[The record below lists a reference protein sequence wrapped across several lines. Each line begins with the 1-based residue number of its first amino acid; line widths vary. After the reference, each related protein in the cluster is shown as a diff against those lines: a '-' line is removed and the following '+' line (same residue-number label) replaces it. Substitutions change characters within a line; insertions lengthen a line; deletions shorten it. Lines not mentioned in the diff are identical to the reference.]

1 MSVRLLLIG
10 ANEATTQELVSLV
23 EATLSSTVIYKKAT
37 LSNYQSF
44 NALDFDLIV
53 CFANR
58 YDEMVKKYGKE
69 KVISVEFV
77 PPTDFFVE
85 VSRIPNDEEVV
96 IFNNSLSGASVMLKF
111 LKFYKLEHVSY
122 KIIPFEELSQ
132 MEIKEA
138 LAKAKY
144 IIGTDGYVS
153 AGKALYSKYQDYL
166 CDNVKVIASPPRS
179 ATAQS
184 VSQLAQVVTAINNN
198 KALQE
203 ARDISK
209 KLAEQTKEISLITQN
224 ASKSIENTANTIVVV
239 NSKLATEVQNI
250 QITNTMAQELTNAV
264 EQIGT
269 ITTAIKYIASETNLL
284 ALNATIEAARAGDH
298 GRGFAV
304 VASEVRKLSDQS
316 NKSTDNIR
324 ISIQDVQK
332 VVNQIVPALQR
343 TVDEIMCTQNEVERI
358 SIAAQEESRAMEG
371 IIQKL
376 NIIVNVSQSLNSAEN
391 KLQTLD

>member
-1 MSVRLLLIG
+1 MSVNLLLIG

-23 EATLSSTVIYKKAT
+23 DATLSHTAVYEKAT
-37 LSNYQSF
+37 LANYQNF
-44 NALDFDLIV
+44 NANNFDLIV

-58 YDEMVKKYGKE
+58 YDEMFKKYGKE

-77 PPTDFFVE
+77 PPTDFFVA
-85 VSRIPNDEEVV
+85 VSRIPSGEEII
-96 IFNNSLSGASVMLKF
+96 IFNNSVSGANVMLKF

-122 KIIPFEELSQ
+122 KVVPFDECSES
-132 MEIKEA
+132 ETKEA
-138 LAKAKY
+138 LSQAKY

-153 AGKALYSKYQDYL
+153 AGKTLYTKYNHYL
-166 CDNVKVIASPPRS
+166 RPDVTVIPSPPRT
-179 ATAQS
+179 ATAES
-184 VSQLAQVVTAINNN
+184 VSGLAQVVTAINND

-209 KLAEQTKEISLITQN
+209 KLAEQTKEISLITQS
-224 ASKSIENTANTIVVV
+224 ASKSIEDTANTIVVV
-239 NSKLATEVQNI
+239 NTKLASEVKNVQV
-250 QITNTMAQELTNAV
+250 TNAMAQELTNAV
-264 EQIGT
+264 EQIGN

-332 VVNQIVPALQR
+332 VVNQIVPTLQR
-343 TVDEIMCTQNEVERI
+343 TVDEIIRTQNEVERI
-358 SIAAQEESRAMEG
+358 SIAAQEESRAMEE
-371 IIQKL
+371 IIRKLQVIVDVSQAL
-376 NIIVNVSQSLNSAEN
+376 NIAEN
-391 KLQTLD
+391 THH

>member
-1 MSVRLLLIG
+1 MSVNLLLIG

-23 EATLSSTVIYKKAT
+23 DATLSHTAIYEKAT
-37 LSNYQSF
+37 LANYQNF
-44 NALDFDLIV
+44 NANHFDLIV

-77 PPTDFFVE
+77 PPTDFFVA
-85 VSRIPNDEEVV
+85 VSRIPSGEEIV
-96 IFNNSLSGASVMLKF
+96 IFNNSASGANVMLKF

-122 KIIPFEELSQ
+122 RIVPFDECSES
-132 MEIKEA
+132 ETKEA
-138 LAKAKY
+138 LSQAKY
-144 IIGTDGYVS
+144 IIGTDGFVS
-153 AGKALYSKYQDYL
+153 SGKALYTKYNNSLRSD
-166 CDNVKVIASPPRS
+166 VVVIPSPPRT
-179 ATAQS
+179 ATAES
-184 VSQLAQVVTAINNN
+184 VSGLAQVVTAINND

-224 ASKSIENTANTIVVV
+224 ASKSIEDTANTIVVV
-239 NSKLATEVQNI
+239 NGKLAAEVKNVQV
-250 QITNTMAQELTNAV
+250 TNTMAQELTNAV
-264 EQIGT
+264 DQIGN

-343 TVDEIMCTQNEVERI
+343 TVDEIIRTQSEVERI
-358 SIAAQEESRAMEG
+358 SIAAKEESRAMEE

-376 NIIVNVSQSLNSAEN
+376 QIIVDVSQALNVAEN
-391 KLQTLD
+391 AHH

>member
-1 MSVRLLLIG
+1 MSVNLLLIG

-23 EATLSSTVIYKKAT
+23 NATLSHTAIYEKAT
-37 LSNYQSF
+37 LANYQNF
-44 NALDFDLIV
+44 NADQFDLIV

-69 KVISVEFV
+69 KVVSVEFV
-77 PPTDFFVE
+77 PPTDFFVA
-85 VSRIPNDEEVV
+85 VSRIPSGEEIV
-96 IFNNSLSGASVMLKF
+96 IFNNSASGANVMLKF
-111 LKFYKLEHVSY
+111 LKFYKLEHVTY
-122 KIIPFEELSQ
+122 KVLPFDECSERETKEVLS
-132 MEIKEA
+132 
-138 LAKAKY
+138 LAKY

-153 AGKALYSKYQDYL
+153 AGKALYTKYNNALRPD
-166 CDNVKVIASPPRS
+166 VVVIPSPPRT

-184 VSQLAQVVTAINNN
+184 VSGLAQVVTAINND

-224 ASKSIENTANTIVVV
+224 ASQSIEDTANTIVVV
-239 NSKLATEVQNI
+239 NSKLAAEVKNVQV
-250 QITNTMAQELTNAV
+250 TNAMAQELTNAV
-264 EQIGT
+264 EQIGN

-324 ISIQDVQK
+324 ISIQEVQK
-332 VVNQIVPALQR
+332 VVGQIVPALQR
-343 TVDEIMCTQNEVERI
+343 TVDEIIRTQSEVERI
-358 SIAAQEESRAMEG
+358 SIAAQEESRAMEE

-376 NIIVNVSQSLNSAEN
+376 KVIVDVSQSLNIAEN
-391 KLQTLD
+391 K

>member
-1 MSVRLLLIG
+1 MSVNLLLIG
-10 ANEATTQELVSLV
+10 ANEATTAELVSLV
-23 EATLSSTVIYKKAT
+23 DATLSTTAVYEKAT
-37 LSNYQSF
+37 LANYHHF
-44 NALDFDLIV
+44 NPNNFDLIV

-69 KVISVEFV
+69 KVVSVEFV
-77 PPTDFFVE
+77 PPTDFFIHI
-85 VSRIPNDEEVV
+85 SRIPSGENVV
-96 IFNNSLSGASVMLKF
+96 IFNNSASGANVMLKF
-111 LKFYKLEHVSY
+111 LRFYKLDHVQY
-122 KIIPFEELSQ
+122 TIVPFEECS
-132 MEIKEA
+132 ESETKEA
-138 LAKAKY
+138 LSKARY
-144 IIGTDGYVS
+144 VIGTDGYVS
-153 AGKALYSKYQDYL
+153 MGKALYTKYNHSLRSD
-166 CDNVKVIASPPRS
+166 VTVIPSPPRI

-184 VSQLAQVVTAINNN
+184 VSALAQVVTTINNA

-209 KLAEQTKEISLITQN
+209 KLAEQTKEISLITQS
-224 ASKSIENTANTIVVV
+224 ASKSIEDTANTIVVV
-239 NSKLATEVQNI
+239 NTKLACEVKNVQV
-250 QITNTMAQELTNAV
+250 TNAMAQELTNAV

-269 ITTAIKYIASETNLL
+269 ITTAIKYIASETRLL

-343 TVDEIMCTQNEVERI
+343 TVDEIIRTQNEVERI
-358 SIAAQEESRAMEG
+358 SIAAQEESRAMEE
-371 IIQKL
+371 IIRKL
-376 NIIVNVSQSLNSAEN
+376 QVIVDVSQSLNIAEN
-391 KLQTLD
+391 THH

>member
-1 MSVRLLLIG
+1 MSG
-10 ANEATTQELVSLV
+10 
-23 EATLSSTVIYKKAT
+23 
-37 LSNYQSF
+37 
-44 NALDFDLIV
+44 
-53 CFANR
+53 
-58 YDEMVKKYGKE
+58 
-69 KVISVEFV
+69 
-77 PPTDFFVE
+77 
-85 VSRIPNDEEVV
+85 
-96 IFNNSLSGASVMLKF
+96 
-111 LKFYKLEHVSY
+111 
-122 KIIPFEELSQ
+122 
-132 MEIKEA
+132 
-138 LAKAKY
+138 
-144 IIGTDGYVS
+144 
-153 AGKALYSKYQDYL
+153 
-166 CDNVKVIASPPRS
+166 
-179 ATAQS
+179 
-184 VSQLAQVVTAINNN
+184 LAQVVTAINND

-224 ASKSIENTANTIVVV
+224 ASKSIEDTANTIVVV
-239 NSKLATEVQNI
+239 NGKLAAEVKNV

-264 EQIGT
+264 DQIGN

-343 TVDEIMCTQNEVERI
+343 TVDEIIRTQSEVERI
-358 SIAAQEESRAMEG
+358 SIAAKEESRAMEE

-376 NIIVNVSQSLNSAEN
+376 QIIVDVSQALNVAEN
-391 KLQTLD
+391 AHH